1 MRYAIFLIFSCTVG
15 LPLVSEAQTTLTLPG
30 ALHAARNNNPFLK
43 PASLNTAIAQ
53 SDVVTARLRPNPV
66 LNNQTLHLTDARQ
79 WAADSRFYNGKNN
92 QYWWQLTKQ
101 FQLAGQRK
109 YKQQYASGNV
119 TVAEKAYADTERG
132 VLTETGNKW
141 LDVWYNKV
149 NLELIVEAKQNVDSL
164 VKTQEIRLKNQV
176 ISSSELA
183 RTQLL
188 LEQYQ
193 IEYQNA
199 AQRYRNELQN
209 LKLLTGQT
217 DSLTIDDQDPVTSL
231 EMTQQLDSLVSL
243 SMAKRPDVQ
252 QAQATITTAKSNISL
267 QRSLAIPSPELGFIW
282 NPQNTVPYFGIFAT
296 IELPFFSR
304 NQGEIKKSKILLQQ
318 SEQSLSALQQQVS
331 TEVQSTWH
339 TYQVNQ
345 ETVEKYKN
353 ILPKAENILQSVRY
367 AYTKGGTTIIDFLD
381 AQRTWFDTQK
391 MYYDA
396 LYNYRKSYLQLLQV
410 TGLINQL

>member
-15 LPLVSEAQTTLTLPG
+15 LPLVSGAQTTLTLPG
-30 ALHAARNNNPFLK
+30 ALHAARDNNPFLK

-66 LNNQTLHLTDARQ
+66 LNNQTLHMTDPHT
-79 WAADSRFYNGKNN
+79 WAPDTRFYNGKNN

-109 YKQQYASGNV
+109 YKQQVATGNV
-119 TVAEKAYADTERG
+119 TVAEKAFADTERG

-141 LDVWYNKV
+141 LDVWFNKV
-149 NLELIVEAKQNVDSL
+149 NLELILEARQNIDSL

-188 LEQYQ
+188 LDQYQ
-193 IEYQNA
+193 IQYRNA
-199 AQRYRNELQN
+199 EQGYNNELQN

-231 EMTQQLDSLVSL
+231 EMTQQLDSLLSL

-252 QAQATITTAKSNISL
+252 QAQATINTAKNNISL
-267 QRSLAIPSPELGFIW
+267 QRSLAIPSPELGIIW
-282 NPQNTVPYFGIFAT
+282 NPQNTVPYFGLYAT

-318 SEQSLSALQQQVS
+318 SEQSFTALQRQVS

-339 TYQVNQ
+339 TYQVNR

-353 ILPKAENILQSVRY
+353 ILPKAATILQSVKY
-367 AYTKGGTTIIDFLD
+367 AYTKGGTTIIDFLE

-391 MYYDA
+391 MYYEA

>member
-15 LPLVSEAQTTLTLPG
+15 LPLISGAQTTLTLPG

-79 WAADSRFYNGKNN
+79 WAPDSRFYNGKNN

-109 YKQQYASGNV
+109 YKQQYAAGNV

-149 NLELIVEAKQNVDSL
+149 NLELITEAKQNVDSL

-318 SEQSLSALQQQVS
+318 SEQSLSALQQQVN

>member
-1 MRYAIFLIFSCTVG
+1 MRYAILLIFSCTVG
-15 LPLVSEAQTTLTLPG
+15 LPLISEAQTTLTLPG

-66 LNNQTLHLTDARQ
+66 LNNQTLHMTNSSQ
-79 WAADSRFYNGKNN
+79 WAPDTKFLDGKNN

-109 YKQQYASGNV
+109 YKQQYAAGNV
-119 TVAEKAYADTERG
+119 SVTEKAYADTERG

-149 NLELIVEAKQNVDSL
+149 NLELILEAKENVDSL

-193 IEYQNA
+193 IQYKNA
-199 AQRYRNELQN
+199 AQSYRNELQN

-217 DSLTIDDQDPVTSL
+217 DSVTIDDQDPVMSL
-231 EMTQQLDSLVSL
+231 EMTQQLDSLLALSL
-243 SMAKRPDVQ
+243 AKRPDVQ
-252 QAQATITTAKSNISL
+252 QAQAMITAAKSNISL
-267 QRSLAIPSPELGFIW
+267 QKSLAIPSPELGFIW
-282 NPQNTVPYFGIFAT
+282 NPQNRVPYFGLYAT

-304 NQGEIKKSKILLQQ
+304 NQGEIRKSKIVLQQ
-318 SEQSLSALQQQVS
+318 SQQSLSALQQQVN

-339 TYQVNQ
+339 TYQVNR
-345 ETVEKYKN
+345 ETVDKYKN